1 MPVGEKKVGL
11 PELFYDLVFV
21 YALFRTTEL
30 EHHADEADYATFLIS
45 LVILFTVWLY
55 QSIYINRFGDNSWR
69 DRLFLFA
76 DMFLLLFLSNAV
88 GSDWLANFV
97 PFNLALGLLVGN
109 VCLQYLL
116 QLARHASPEQRRRI
130 KLVAGLRGLT
140 TATVLGSLLFP
151 ANIGQ
156 WVALG
161 GFGLGWILPAFVRHK
176 QPAVN
181 FPHLLER
188 LNGLVIIFFGETVI
202 DIASYFHVAKFEI
215 GALPVIVILFAMFTV
230 YVMQFSYFIDEHK
243 AQNSGALPSYS
254 HYAVLIG
261 IALTTGH
268 WRGCTKTASLPLSPS
283 ECCGSVWA
291 CFISGLPPTR
301 RTTSP
306 NTADRNGFGF
316 FRRPYSLSAQG
327 WPPFYRRSP
336 LLS

>member
-1 MPVGEKKVGL
+1 M
-11 PELFYDLVFV
+11 
-21 YALFRTTEL
+21 
-30 EHHADEADYATFLIS
+30 
-45 LVILFTVWLY
+45 
-55 QSIYINRFGDNSWR
+55 
-69 DRLFLFA
+69 
-76 DMFLLLFLSNAV
+76 
-88 GSDWLANFV
+88 
-97 PFNLALGLLVGN
+97 
-109 VCLQYLL
+109 
-116 QLARHASPEQRRRI
+116 
-130 KLVAGLRGLT
+130 
-140 TATVLGSLLFP
+140 VLGSLLFP
-151 ANIGQ
+151 THIGQ

-161 GFGLGWILPAFVRHK
+161 GFGLGWILPTFVSHK

-202 DIASYFHVAKFEI
+202 DIAPYFHVAKFEI

-261 IALTTGH
+261 IALVTVALAWLH
-268 WRGCTKTASLPLSPS
+268 QNSTATAESVRML
-283 ECCGSVWA
+283 CSVWA